1 WLVPADALASG
12 DWARIT
18 RLAGEA
24 RALAR

>member
-1 WLVPADALASG
+1 VPADALASG